1 MPNIDDA
8 TADVTSVQGVVSAYN
23 CIMRNDAHS
32 AKCID
37 SPSNYVKVN
46 AQQLHG
52 SRTRRTTIY
61 ARLINELFELIEFII
76 IMIITFPESE
86 PSACY

>member
-46 AQQLHG
+46 AQKSNVMVAVRSTWLTAWLIARGWHLMRG
-52 SRTRRTTIY
+52 SSRAGWVGTT
-61 ARLINELFELIEFII
+61 
-76 IMIITFPESE
+76 
-86 PSACY
+86 